1 LAFRTVLSHLTT
13 GLFTVLIHFGAV
25 GQSIDINERK
35 PGIVLSDSLLNDTT
49 ALNTSLPNDTLVQD
63 SVKVV
68 NKKSKNALD
77 SKVIYT
83 AKDSMRFDVKNK
95 KVYLFGEGDVTYGN
109 IHLVAEYIEINW
121 ETNTIHSEGR
131 PDSTGKIIG
140 KPKFSEGGQTFDA
153 SQMDYNFK
161 TKKGLIS
168 DVFTKQGDGYLHGDK
183 VKKNELDEFFVR
195 QGKYTT
201 CNLPDHPHF
210 YINASKIKVI
220 PNSKIISGPANLV
233 IEDVPTPLV
242 VPFGIFPNST
252 TRKSGIMFPTYGE
265 SPGLGFF
272 LMDGGYYFGINDKID
287 ASLRGDI
294 YSRGSWGLKAGTSY
308 NIRYRF
314 NGSFDARYAKILQ
327 GDPDLI
333 GSRVNKDF
341 FINWRHN
348 QDPRARP
355 NSRFSAS
362 VQAGTSNY
370 NLLNSLNPQSIVA
383 NTFQSSISYSKTFGN
398 SPFSIVLG
406 AGHSQNTS
414 TRIVS
419 VSAPDIQLNMNRI
432 FPFKRKNLVGTQRWY
447 EKIGITYT
455 MQARNNLTLADTLI
469 GRPGWLNQ
477 MNNGVL
483 HQIPIS
489 TSIQVLKYFTFSP
502 GASFQVRNYFNSIE
516 RRYDSN
522 LGQTVTD
529 TIRGFHTLPDYNVNA
544 SLTTRVYNFLQVG
557 KNTVRHVM
565 TPQLGFRY
573 QPDFSTQE
581 FGFIGPGA
589 SLGSFSPYENGIFGP
604 PPVGRQGTFTIGL
617 NNNVE
622 AKVHSR
628 NDSSETGL
636 RKIVLL
642 DVFNVGT
649 GYNIAADSLNWQVVN
664 FSARTKLF
672 KNLDFV
678 YNTNYDLYA
687 LQPGTNTRINTF
699 QVNQNGKFL
708 RLVNTNL
715 ALTTSLRSKTKNP
728 VKTSNSGT
736 IAERNML
743 QNNPLDYVDFNI
755 PWSLNI
761 SFVVS
766 ATPTNDGLLR
776 NDVLNFNGDI
786 NLTNKWKIGFNSGY
800 DFRLKKP
807 SFTTIDIFRDLHCWE
822 MSFNWIP
829 VGIRKSYNFTIRVKS
844 SMLQDLRVNRR
855 RQWFDLQ
862 NP

>member
-1 LAFRTVLSHLTT
+1 
-13 GLFTVLIHFGAV
+13 
-25 GQSIDINERK
+25 
-35 PGIVLSDSLLNDTT
+35 
-49 ALNTSLPNDTLVQD
+49 
-63 SVKVV
+63 
-68 NKKSKNALD
+68 
-77 SKVIYT
+77 
-83 AKDSMRFDVKNK
+83 
-95 KVYLFGEGDVTYGN
+95 
-109 IHLVAEYIEINW
+109 
-121 ETNTIHSEGR
+121 
-131 PDSTGKIIG
+131 
-140 KPKFSEGGQTFDA
+140 
-153 SQMDYNFK
+153 
-161 TKKGLIS
+161 
-168 DVFTKQGDGYLHGDK
+168 
-183 VKKNELDEFFVR
+183 
-195 QGKYTT
+195 
-201 CNLPDHPHF
+201 
-210 YINASKIKVI
+210 
-220 PNSKIISGPANLV
+220 
-233 IEDVPTPLV
+233 
-242 VPFGIFPNST
+242 
-252 TRKSGIMFPTYGE
+252 
-265 SPGLGFF
+265 
-272 LMDGGYYFGINDKID
+272 
-287 ASLRGDI
+287 
-294 YSRGSWGLKAGTSY
+294 
-308 NIRYRF
+308 
-314 NGSFDARYAKILQ
+314 
-327 GDPDLI
+327 
-333 GSRVNKDF
+333 
-341 FINWRHN
+341 
-348 QDPRARP
+348 
-355 NSRFSAS
+355 
-362 VQAGTSNY
+362 
-370 NLLNSLNPQSIVA
+370 
-383 NTFQSSISYSKTFGN
+383 
-398 SPFSIVLG
+398 
-406 AGHSQNTS
+406 
-414 TRIVS
+414 
-419 VSAPDIQLNMNRI
+419 
-432 FPFKRKNLVGTQRWY
+432 
-447 EKIGITYT
+447 
-455 MQARNNLTLADTLI
+455 
-469 GRPGWLNQ
+469 
-477 MNNGVL
+477 
-483 HQIPIS
+483 
-489 TSIQVLKYFTFSP
+489 
-502 GASFQVRNYFNSIE
+502 
-516 RRYDSN
+516 
-522 LGQTVTD
+522 
-529 TIRGFHTLPDYNVNA
+529 
-544 SLTTRVYNFLQVG
+544 
-557 KNTVRHVM
+557 M